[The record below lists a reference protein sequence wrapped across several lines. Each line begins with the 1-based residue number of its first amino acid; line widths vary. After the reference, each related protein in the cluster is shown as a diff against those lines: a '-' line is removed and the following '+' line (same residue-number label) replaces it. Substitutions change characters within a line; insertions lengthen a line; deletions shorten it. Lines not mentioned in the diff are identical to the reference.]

1 MDTKNLKDY
10 TLNKSKTIGK
20 SILDTGRNCLKRVK
34 EQPEI
39 IVKPVVA
46 VVTVVVGVVGVV
58 GVVALANVAQ
68 SNYECK
74 NNLKDEGENQ
84 SLSDSIFNE
93 MTSED
98 ETKTINYPDDRK
110 SPIVHTYHLNGQA
123 YARGGTAQ
131 DKEQYRSENPS
142 DFGLE
147 LFDINS

>member
-1 MDTKNLKDY
+1 MDIKNLKDY
-10 TLNKSKTIGK
+10 TLNKSKTIGN

-46 VVTVVVGVVGVV
+46 VVTVVIGAVV
-58 GVVALANVAQ
+58 LANVAQ
-68 SNYECK
+68 SNYDCK

-98 ETKTINYPDDRK
+98 ETKTINYPDNRN
-110 SPIVHTYHLNGQA
+110 LQ
-123 YARGGTAQ
+123 
-131 DKEQYRSENPS
+131 
-142 DFGLE
+142 
-147 LFDINS
+147 LFILII

>member
-1 MDTKNLKDY
+1 MDIKSLKDY
-10 TLNKSKTIGK
+10 TLNKSKTIGN

-34 EQPEI
+34 EHPEI
-39 IVKPVVA
+39 IVEPVVA
-46 VVTVVVGVVGVV
+46 VGTVVIGVVGVFV
-58 GVVALANVAQ
+58 LANVAQ

-74 NNLKDEGENQ
+74 NNLKDEGDNQ

-123 YARGGTAQ
+123 YARGGTVL

-142 DFGLE
+142 DFRLE
-147 LFDINS
+147 LFNINS

>member
-1 MDTKNLKDY
+1 MNIKSLKDY
-10 TLNKSKTIGK
+10 TLNKSKTMGN
-20 SILDTGRNCLKRVK
+20 SVVDTGRNCLKRVK
-34 EQPEI
+34 EHPEI
-39 IVKPVVA
+39 IVKPVVT
-46 VVTVVVGVVGVV
+46 VVTVVIGVV

-131 DKEQYRSENPS
+131 DKEQYRNDHPLE
-142 DFGLE
+142 FGLE
-147 LFDINS
+147 L

>member
-1 MDTKNLKDY
+1 MNIKSLKDY
-10 TLNKSKTIGK
+10 TLNKSKTMGN
-20 SILDTGRNCLKRVK
+20 SVVDTGRNCLKRVK
-34 EQPEI
+34 EHPEI

-46 VVTVVVGVVGVV
+46 VVTVVIGVV

-68 SNYECK
+68 SDYECK

-131 DKEQYRSENPS
+131 DKEQYRSENLS

>member
-1 MDTKNLKDY
+1 MDIKNLKDY

-46 VVTVVVGVVGVV
+46 VVTVVVGVV

-123 YARGGTAQ
+123 YARSGTAQ

>member
-1 MDTKNLKDY
+1 M
-10 TLNKSKTIGK
+10 
-20 SILDTGRNCLKRVK
+20 K
-34 EQPEI
+34 EHPEI
-39 IVKPVVA
+39 IFKPVVA
-46 VVTVVVGVVGVV
+46 IVTVVIGVV

-84 SLSDSIFNE
+84 SLSDSIFND

-147 LFDINS
+147 LFDINSW

>member
-1 MDTKNLKDY
+1 MNIKSLKDY
-10 TLNKSKTIGK
+10 TLNKSKTMGN
-20 SILDTGRNCLKRVK
+20 SVVDTGRNCLKRVK
-34 EQPEI
+34 EHPEI
-39 IVKPVVA
+39 IVKPVVT
-46 VVTVVVGVVGVV
+46 VVTVVIGVV

-68 SNYECK
+68 CK